1 MFGRKHSATHLGKS
15 HANIPCCI
23 SVFPQLF
30 SKRAKIFARIR
41 ARKQGIYVEGG
52 GDRGFAKSR
61 SSGVGETWRACLNT
75 FVPRVFKKGRKRGKR
90 WLSFPHQN
98 GTDRYYQCKSL
109 TNVIDKY
116 LWRFM
121 NIRACRPRLARIKR
135 VCSKLSLSLSLRLRA
150 LSVSAGRQLSVKCVQ
165 IVLFKL
171 FSGNFQCN

>member
-1 MFGRKHSATHLGKS
+1 MFGRKHSATHLAKS
-15 HANIPCCI
+15 RANIPCCI

-75 FVPRVFKKGRKRGKR
+75 FVPRVYLKREENVISVGFR
-90 WLSFPHQN
+90 FLIRTGPIDITSA
-98 GTDRYYQCKSL
+98 SL

-116 LWRFM
+116 LWSFM

-150 LSVSAGRQLSVKCVQ
+150 RFRRPTTFCKMCPNSFIQ
-165 IVLFKL
+165 IVLREFPV
-171 FSGNFQCN
+171 